1 MRNGRRAK
9 QPGLMHAPGV
19 ARIFQRKYKGLIQS
33 KIYSGCKLNFQ
44 QTFERLTV
52 WKIHSQTR

>member
-9 QPGLMHAPGV
+9 QPGLMHTPGV

-52 WKIHSQTR
+52 WKIH